1 MFGTKI
7 SYPWT
12 LCTPFLAAPKPAD
25 AMARDGF
32 LDLLAVAI
40 WAKRG
45 PKRNPTVRIRQ
56 VQGLVI

>member
-32 LDLLAVAI
+32 LDLLAVATGQS
-40 WAKRG
+40 G